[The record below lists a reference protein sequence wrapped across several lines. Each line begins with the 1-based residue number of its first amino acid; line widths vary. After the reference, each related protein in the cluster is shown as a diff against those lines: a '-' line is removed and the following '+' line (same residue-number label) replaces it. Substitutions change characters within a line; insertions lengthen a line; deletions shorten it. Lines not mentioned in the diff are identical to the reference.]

1 MPMLSLRAEAEGE
14 RTPIAIVRQSVPENE
29 PQMAT
34 PIELARQ
41 NGESEEF
48 GNRFRRRE
56 TRVATRIGGLPP
68 NDSGSRRCV
77 DHCIRRQPV
86 PAKRSK
92 MATRIGLP
100 QQNGGVRS
108 GNGHHVLQSS
118 VTACEKG
125 HKWQLALD
133 LLVERRKHSGSET
146 GCGLRHSMPARKTTD
161 GNSHW
166 ARSAGRKQNESA
178 HRLNMPARTFMFERY
193 AGLLGS
199 HGKKLL
205 CAPSRIPPLLRVE
218 I

>member
-1 MPMLSLRAEAEGE
+1 MPMLSLRADAEGE

-133 LLVERRKHSGSET
+133 SLAERRKHSGSET
-146 GCGLRHSMPARKTTD
+146 GCGLRHSTPARRSLMVTRIRL
-161 GNSHW
+161 
-166 ARSAGRKQNESA
+166 ARRAKA
-178 HRLNMPARTFMFERY
+178 
-193 AGLLGS
+193 
-199 HGKKLL
+199 K
-205 CAPSRIPPLLRVE
+205 
-218 I
+218 